1 MEPTSTSAGGIF
13 ALKAAFIQ
21 ALIASLAGVLGFILI
36 RPRTVREA
44 VWRFLGAAIS
54 SVIFGP
60 LVVAAIHSFWPSLLA
75 SAHTLAQGDGIG
87 FTALYFTAPIQIASG
102 LPIWWLLGLGARWME
117 SNQGLT
123 LDGLFSTVI
132 NVIARSRNTVRGD
145 PGQVRLPPPTENRG
159 RKDDETQ

>member
-75 SAHTLAQGDGIG
+75 SAHTLAQGDSIG

-132 NVIARSRNTVRGD
+132 NVIARSRNAVRGD
-145 PGQVRLPPPTENRG
+145 PGQVRLPQQTENKERNN
-159 RKDDETQ
+159 ETQ

>member
-21 ALIASLAGVLGFILI
+21 AIIASLAGVLGFILI
-36 RPRTVREA
+36 RPRTIREA
-44 VWRFLGAAIS
+44 IWRFFGAAIS

-60 LVVAAIHSFWPSLLA
+60 LVVAAIHSVWPSLLA

-117 SNQGLT
+117 SNRSMT
-123 LDGLFSTVI
+123 LGSLLDNTITS
-132 NVIARSRNTVRGD
+132 IARSRNAVRGD
-145 PGQVRLPPPTENRG
+145 PGQVRMPPQTENKERN
-159 RKDDETQ
+159 DETQ

>member
-13 ALKAAFIQ
+13 ALKATFIQ
-21 ALIASLAGVLGFILI
+21 AIIASLAGVLGFILI

-75 SAHTLAQGDGIG
+75 SANTLAQGDGIG

-117 SNQGLT
+117 SNQGLD
-123 LDGLFSTVI
+123 LPQFFGPLNSGKMALLRKGRADEKEPIHRGADG
-132 NVIARSRNTVRGD
+132 RH
-145 PGQVRLPPPTENRG
+145 PP
-159 RKDDETQ
+159 

>member
-1 MEPTSTSAGGIF
+1 PTRRSSDLT
-13 ALKAAFIQ
+13 FIQ
-21 ALIASLAGVLGFILI
+21 AIIASLASVLGFILI
-36 RPRTVREA
+36 RPRTIREA

-75 SAHTLAQGDGIG
+75 FAHTLAQGDGIG

-123 LDGLFSTVI
+123 LADLFSTVI
-132 NVIARSRNTVRGD
+132 NVIARSRNAVRGD
-145 PGQVRLPPPTENRG
+145 SGQVRLPPQTENKERN
-159 RKDDETQ
+159 DETQ

>member
-13 ALKAAFIQ
+13 ALKATFIQ
-21 ALIASLAGVLGFILI
+21 AIIASLAGVLGFILI
-36 RPRTVREA
+36 RPRTIREA
-44 VWRFLGAAIS
+44 VWRFFGAAIS

-60 LVVAAIHSFWPSLLA
+60 LVVAAIHSVWPSLLA

-123 LDGLFSTVI
+123 LGTLFSTVL
-132 NVIARSRNTVRGD
+132 NTIARFRNAMHGD
-145 PGQVRLPPPTENRG
+145 PGRVRLPPKAEDKERN
-159 RKDDETQ
+159 DETQ